1 MNKEQ
6 LSLKLYEKMEVEQ
19 NAFKEEL
26 LTLTPE
32 QILLKAHE
40 YIMREDIWALMEDPD
55 ILSVERC
62 KALLKSSTPLAD
74 VYDQYLRMDCGYM
87 DTLRTAC
94 QECADVLIRHQ
105 KQLEQGR

>member
-40 YIMREDIWALMEDPD
+40 YIMREDILALMEDPD
-55 ILSVERC
+55 ILSVER
-62 KALLKSSTPLAD
+62 LS
-74 VYDQYLRMDCGYM
+74 
-87 DTLRTAC
+87 
-94 QECADVLIRHQ
+94 LIHI
-105 KQLEQGR
+105 

>member
-32 QILLKAHE
+32 
-40 YIMREDIWALMEDPD
+40 
-55 ILSVERC
+55 
-62 KALLKSSTPLAD
+62 
-74 VYDQYLRMDCGYM
+74 
-87 DTLRTAC
+87 
-94 QECADVLIRHQ
+94 
-105 KQLEQGR
+105 

>member
-40 YIMREDIWALMEDPD
+40 YIMREDILALMEDPT
-55 ILSVERC
+55 
-62 KALLKSSTPLAD
+62 SSPSRG
-74 VYDQYLRMDCGYM
+74 VRPS
-87 DTLRTAC
+87 
-94 QECADVLIRHQ
+94 
-105 KQLEQGR
+105 